1 MLHIIILIYNL
12 KKKVMKKLILS
23 IAILASV
30 SLFSVNAQDDQKNQ
44 ATEAQTE
51 QTKEAEAPEVK
62 TEEAEVKEAPEAQPE
77 QKAEAAS
84 DTTQEAPAAESVA
97 Q

>member
-1 MLHIIILIYNL
+1 
-12 KKKVMKKLILS
+12 MKKLILS

-51 QTKEAEAPEVK
+51 QTTEAEAPEVK
-62 TEEAEVKEAPEAQPE
+62 TEEAEVKEAPEAQTE
-77 QKAEAAS
+77 QSAVATSIEKE
-84 DTTQEAPAAESVA
+84 EAPAQENAG